1 MDQNPGPIGTR
12 QISYTPTVNLTAIV
26 CERTIVWS
34 GLFPSRFADTSAHA
48 TRATPVRTMSA
59 VLQLETSKR
68 VGVNLNTAA
77 AAEAALRTFW
87 RLAEAWKLTT
97 AEQIALLGVA
107 RTTLY
112 QWKQGKVGPLDRHIL
127 ERLSYLF
134 GIYAALQ
141 ILLPVPQRA
150 NEWIRKP
157 NTAPFLAGSSALE
170 RMLGG
175 QVADLFVVRQYLDAE
190 RGGKA

>member
-1 MDQNPGPIGTR
+1 
-12 QISYTPTVNLTAIV
+12 
-26 CERTIVWS
+26 
-34 GLFPSRFADTSAHA
+34 
-48 TRATPVRTMSA
+48 MSA
-59 VLQLETSKR
+59 VVHPETAR
-68 VGVNLNTAA
+68 PAAANLNTPA

-87 RLAEAWKLTT
+87 RLAEAWKLTM
-97 AEQIALLGVA
+97 AEQITLLGVA

-112 QWKQGKVGPLDRHIL
+112 QWKQGKVGPLDRHVL

-134 GIYAALQ
+134 GIYGALQ
-141 ILLPVPQRA
+141 ILLPVPARA

-157 NTAPFLAGSSALE
+157 NTAAFLAGSSALD

-175 QVADLFVVRQYLDAE
+175 QVADLFVIRQYLDAE

>member
-1 MDQNPGPIGTR
+1 
-12 QISYTPTVNLTAIV
+12 
-26 CERTIVWS
+26 
-34 GLFPSRFADTSAHA
+34 
-48 TRATPVRTMSA
+48 MSA
-59 VLQLETSKR
+59 VLEPSPKA
-68 VGVNLNTAA
+68 VNLQSAA
-77 AAEAALRTFW
+77 AGAAAVRTFW

-97 AEQIALLGVA
+97 AEQLSLLGVG

-112 QWKQGKVGPLDRHIL
+112 QWKQGKVGPLDRHVL

-141 ILLPVPQRA
+141 ILLPVPERA

-157 NTAPFLAGSSALE
+157 NSAPFLGGTSALD

-175 QVADLFVVRQYLDAE
+175 QVADLFVVRQYLDAQ
-190 RGGKA
+190 RAGKA

>member
-1 MDQNPGPIGTR
+1 
-12 QISYTPTVNLTAIV
+12 
-26 CERTIVWS
+26 
-34 GLFPSRFADTSAHA
+34 
-48 TRATPVRTMSA
+48 MSA
-59 VLQLETSKR
+59 VLDHHRPPSAS
-68 VGVNLNTAA
+68 VSLNTPEAA
-77 AAEAALRTFW
+77 QAALRTFW

-97 AEQIALLGVA
+97 AEQLVLLGVS
-107 RTTLY
+107 RSTLY
-112 QWKQGKVGPLDRHIL
+112 QWRQGKVGPLDAHVL

-134 GIYAALQ
+134 GIYGALQ
-141 ILLPVPQRA
+141 ILLPVPERA

-157 NTAPFLAGSSALE
+157 NTAPFLGGTSALQ

>member
-1 MDQNPGPIGTR
+1 
-12 QISYTPTVNLTAIV
+12 
-26 CERTIVWS
+26 
-34 GLFPSRFADTSAHA
+34 
-48 TRATPVRTMSA
+48 MSA
-59 VLQLETSKR
+59 VLNPQTAQPL
-68 VGVNLNTAA
+68 GVDLQSSTAA
-77 AAEAALRTFW
+77 AAALRTFW
-87 RLAEAWKLTT
+87 RLAEAWQLSV
-97 AEQIALLGVA
+97 AEQLSLLGVA

-112 QWKQGKVGPLDRHIL
+112 QWKQGKVGPLDRHVL

-141 ILLPVPQRA
+141 ILLPVPERA
-150 NEWIRKP
+150 NAWIRKP
-157 NTAPFLAGSSALE
+157 NAAPFLGGSSALE

>member
-1 MDQNPGPIGTR
+1 MN
-12 QISYTPTVNLTAIV
+12 
-26 CERTIVWS
+26 
-34 GLFPSRFADTSAHA
+34 
-48 TRATPVRTMSA
+48 A
-59 VLQLETSKR
+59 VLHPKPAKP
-68 VGVNLNTAA
+68 VGVKLNTPA

-87 RLAEAWKLTT
+87 RLADAWKLTT
-97 AEQIALLGVA
+97 AEQTTLLGVA

-112 QWKQGKVGPLDRHIL
+112 QWKAGRVGPLDRHVL

-141 ILLPVPQRA
+141 ILLPVSERA

-157 NTAPFLAGSSALE
+157 NTAPFLAGASALD

-175 QVADLFVVRQYLDAE
+175 QVADLFLVRQYLDAE